1 MTASYSRTTHAWDGD
16 LVVFHIGM
24 VFRKPHRPDLVIL
37 CDLSTSVSGFSRFTI
52 LLVQALAGQFRRV
65 RILGFVNRVADLT
78 DEVLGAAP
86 GSDLS
91 GAFDDLSRMTR
102 WHRNSDYGAVLADVV
117 ENHLDAIGH
126 RTAVLVL
133 GDARSNHTDPQL
145 DLLREIAAR
154 ARHVSWLNP
163 EPSRMWGSGDSVA
176 LRYAEIVDMHEC
188 RNLAQLREFVARLLP
203 V

>member
-1 MTASYSRTTHAWDGD
+1 MSVARVELEGSEPSGLAELLAGLLEQHLAREPERAAH
-16 LVVFHIGM
+16 LRPSVV
-24 VFRKPHRPDLVIL
+24 VLEAPDADVAVTVR
-37 CDLSTSVSGFSRFTI
+37 LSPGAVSVSDGVAAEAHLHVVAPADR
-52 LLVQALAGQFRRV
+52 LLALAG
-65 RILGFVNRVADLT
+65 
-78 DEVLGAAP
+78 AP
-86 GSDLS
+86 LRAGLPDPL
-91 GAFDDLSRMTR
+91 
-102 WHRNSDYGAVLADVV
+102 HRDGRAVLADVV

-176 LRYAEIVDMHEC
+176 LRYAEIVDMNEC

>member
-1 MTASYSRTTHAWDGD
+1 
-16 LVVFHIGM
+16 
-24 VFRKPHRPDLVIL
+24 
-37 CDLSTSVSGFSRFTI
+37 
-52 LLVQALAGQFRRV
+52 
-65 RILGFVNRVADLT
+65 
-78 DEVLGAAP
+78 
-86 GSDLS
+86 
-91 GAFDDLSRMTR
+91 MTR

-188 RNLAQLREFVARLLP
+188 RNLAQLREFVSRLLP